1 MVTVMNR
8 RRVSWVILAGLVLA
22 DAQAAQPIAPQ
33 IPGLVNPNLQREQ
46 VEQIQQQQRIEER
59 ARQTQVPAL
68 RGDAPADQVLPD
80 QGERFVLTGIAFNA
94 SVYLPREQLEALAQ
108 GYVGREIG
116 FADLNQ
122 LLREVNALYE
132 AKGQLTARAL
142 IPAQSL
148 EDGQLRIVLVEA
160 KVDQV
165 TWKGGPRHVAEAFY
179 GQRLNVQPGST
190 LDSPAL
196 MNAIQR
202 FNATTPGPQVTASLA
217 PGASFGTTSVE
228 LEAFEPNRLQW
239 SVFAN
244 NYGNESTGREQY
256 GGSLTWF
263 SPTAVADALNLLVV
277 ATSGSQFASL
287 RYSRPINRWNGIAY
301 AELGGN
307 SMAVE
312 EGPLAA
318 LNIEGES
325 RTYTLGFDQPWWI
338 DDNWL
343 LQGGLG
349 VNQQHSENTVEG
361 FTLSEVDT
369 REAFLRGQLEYR
381 SAPWY
386 VRYEQRVRQARVDNA
401 VSGDAGSFALL
412 NGQGYLSRALGEH
425 FEWVSRFGWQFA
437 NDSEALPA
445 SLFYQFGGISSVR
458 GYDPGVISAPQGATL
473 NLEAWW
479 RPNERWQPFVFFD
492 YGRAM
497 ELGIT
502 DIDLQSVGVGLNFN
516 WGRHLS
522 LSLTA
527 ANTLK
532 DVVPDQ
538 DGGQVLAQIILR

>member
-1 MVTVMNR
+1 MMITPRAAWLMLVML
-8 RRVSWVILAGLVLA
+8 VSISV
-22 DAQAAQPIAPQ
+22 QAAQPIGPQ
-33 IPGLVNPNLQREQ
+33 VPGLVNPNLQREQ

-59 ARQTQVPAL
+59 ARRTQVPAL

-94 SVYLPREQLEALAQ
+94 SVYLPREQLESLAQ

-116 FADLNQ
+116 FAELNQ
-122 LLREVNALYE
+122 LLREINALYE
-132 AKGQLTARAL
+132 ARGQLTARAL

-165 TWKGGPRHVAEAFY
+165 TWKGETRKVGERFY
-179 GQRLNVQPGST
+179 AQRLNVQPGST

-196 MNAIQR
+196 MSAIQR

-217 PGASFGTTSVE
+217 PGARFGTTSVE
-228 LEAFEPNRLQW
+228 LEAFEPETLQW
-239 SVFAN
+239 SLFAN

-263 SPTAVADALNLLVV
+263 SPTAVADALNLLLVTT
-277 ATSGSQFASL
+277 AGSQYASL
-287 RYSRPINRWNGIAY
+287 RYSRPLNRWNGVAY
-301 AELGGN
+301 AEVGGN
-307 SMAVE
+307 SMTVE

-325 RTYTLGFDQPWWI
+325 RTYTLGFDQPWWL

-349 VNQQHSENTVEG
+349 YNQQHSENTVES

-381 SAPWY
+381 AAPWY
-386 VRYEQRVRQARVDNA
+386 LRYEQRVRQASVDNA
-401 VSGDAGSFALL
+401 VSGDSGSYALL
-412 NGQGYLSRALGEH
+412 NGQGYLSRALGEQY
-425 FEWVSRFGWQFA
+425 ELVGRFGWQFA
-437 NDSEALPA
+437 NNTEELPA

-458 GYDPGVISAPQGATL
+458 GYDPGVISSPQGATL

-479 RPNERWQPFVFFD
+479 RHSPRWQPFVFFD